1 MTRQP
6 RTLVD
11 KLLDA
16 STIREEGGRTLL
28 YVDRLIAAD
37 TATPAFGIVKSGGHT
52 VRRPAQAI
60 LIPDH
65 YTPSTGLT
73 LDHAADDDKRA
84 LIEGTQA
91 TARAYGMLVLGLDD
105 PRRGIQHLVAGEQA
119 YAQPGLVVAA
129 ADSHTST
136 QGALGALPFSV
147 GIDLA
152 HVLATQCVW
161 VHRPRMMRVLLEG
174 SLAANVTAKDVIL
187 HVIAQLGPAGASGF
201 AVEYAG
207 SFVRN
212 LPVSG
217 RITLC
222 NMAVEMGARTTII
235 APDDITFDY
244 LRGRPLAPTGA
255 MWDQAVAY
263 WRTLLSDPGAM
274 FEREVSFDVSCV
286 EPMVTW
292 GNNTAAAIPIGA
304 VVPDPAR
311 EPDRERR
318 EQMRAWIDYMGLQP
332 LAPMAGLPVDQ
343 VFIGSCANG
352 TLDDLRDAARF
363 LRGRKVA
370 VPTLVVPGSG
380 LVKAQ
385 AEKEGLAEVFVA
397 AGAAW
402 GESGCSMCSAMNG
415 DSLAPGVRCVST
427 ANRNHYGRQGP
438 GSRTH
443 LASPATAAAA
453 AVAGRFV
460 DVRTPGA
467 A

>member
-1 MTRQP
+1 MATVA

-16 STIREEGGRTLL
+16 STIHEEGGRSLL
-28 YVDRLIAAD
+28 YVDRVIAAD
-37 TATPAFGIVKSGGHT
+37 TATPAFHIVASSGHT
-52 VRRPAQAI
+52 VRRPRQAI

-65 YTPSTGLT
+65 YTPSTALT
-73 LDHAADDDKRA
+73 LDHAADDDIRM
-84 LIEGTQA
+84 LIAGTQA
-91 TARAYGMLVLGLDD
+91 TAKAFGVRVLGLED

-161 VHRPRMMRVLLEG
+161 VHRPRMMRILLKG
-174 SLAANVTAKDVIL
+174 SLAPNVTAKDVIL
-187 HVIAQLGPAGASGF
+187 HVIARLGPAGASGF

-207 SFVRN
+207 GFVRN
-212 LPVSG
+212 LPISG

-235 APDDITFDY
+235 APDDATFEY
-244 LRGRPLAPTGA
+244 LQGRPLAPAGA
-255 MWDQAVAY
+255 MWEQAVAH
-263 WRTLLSDPGAM
+263 WRTLRSDAGAI
-274 FEREVSFDVSCV
+274 FERELSLDVSCV

-292 GNNTAAAIPIGA
+292 GNNTAAAVPIGA
-304 VVPDPAR
+304 AVPDPLE
-311 EPDRERR
+311 EPDPERR
-318 EQMRAWIDYMGLQP
+318 EQMQAWIDYMGLQP
-332 LAPMAGLPVDQ
+332 LAPLVGLAVDQ

-370 VPTLVVPGSG
+370 VRTLVVAGSG

-385 AEKEGLAEVFVA
+385 AEREGLAKVFVD
-397 AGAAW
+397 AGATW

-415 DSLAPGVRCVST
+415 DALAPGVRCVST

-443 LASPATAAAA
+443 LASPAMAAAA
-453 AVAGRFV
+453 AVAGCLV
-460 DVRTPGA
+460 DVRGLGVA
-467 A
+467 

>member
-1 MTRQP
+1 MTTQP
-6 RTLVD
+6 RALVD

-37 TATPAFGIVKSGGHT
+37 TATPAFGIVKSDGHT

-73 LDHAADDDKRA
+73 LDHAVDEETRA
-84 LIEGTQA
+84 LIAGTQA
-91 TARAYGMLVLGLDD
+91 TAKAYGIRVLGLDD

-119 YAQPGLVVAA
+119 YAQPGIVVAA

-174 SLAANVTAKDVIL
+174 SLAPNVTAKDVIL

-207 SFVRN
+207 TFVRS
-212 LPVSG
+212 LPIAG

-235 APDDITFDY
+235 APDDITFEY

-255 MWDQAVAY
+255 MWEQAVAY
-263 WRTLLSDPGAM
+263 WRTLRSDPGAV
-274 FEREVSFDVSCV
+274 FDREVSFDVSGV

-292 GNNTAAAIPIGA
+292 GNNTAAAVPIGA
-304 VVPDPAR
+304 VVPDPEQ

-332 LAPMAGLPVDQ
+332 LAAMAGLAVDQ

-385 AEKEGLAEVFVA
+385 AEAEGLADLFRD
-397 AGAAW
+397 AGAGW

-443 LASPATAAAA
+443 LASPAMAAAA
-453 AVAGRFV
+453 AVAGRLV
-460 DVRTPGA
+460 DVRTLGVA
-467 A
+467 

>member
-1 MTRQP
+1 MTPQP
-6 RTLVD
+6 RTLID

-37 TATPAFGIVKSGGHT
+37 TATPAFGIVKDGGYT

-73 LDHAADDDKRA
+73 LDHVADGETRA

-91 TARAYGMLVLGLDD
+91 TAKSYGMRVLGLDD
-105 PRRGIQHLVAGEQA
+105 ARRGIQHLVAGEQA
-119 YAQPGLVVAA
+119 YAQPGIVVAA

-161 VHRPRMMRVLLEG
+161 VHRPRTMRILIEG
-174 SLAANVTAKDVIL
+174 SLARDVTAKDVIL
-187 HVIAQLGPAGASGF
+187 HMIAQLGPAGASGF
-201 AVEYAG
+201 GVEYDG

-212 LPVSG
+212 LPMPG
-217 RITLC
+217 RTTLC

-235 APDDITFDY
+235 APDEITFDY
-244 LRGRPLAPTGA
+244 LRDRPLAPAGA
-255 MWDQAVAY
+255 MWERAVAY
-263 WRTLLSDPGAM
+263 WRTLRSEAGAV
-274 FEREVSFDVSCV
+274 FEREVRFDVSRI

-292 GNNTAAAIPIGA
+292 GNNTAAAIPISA
-304 VVPDPAR
+304 VVPDPAQ

-332 LAPMAGLPVDQ
+332 LAPMAGLAVDQ

-352 TLDDLRDAARF
+352 TLEDLRDAARF

-385 AEKEGLAEVFVA
+385 AEAEGLADVFRN
-397 AGAAW
+397 AGASW

-415 DSLAPGVRCVST
+415 DTVAPGVRCVST

-438 GSRTH
+438 RSRTH
-443 LASPATAAAA
+443 LASPAMAAAA

-460 DVRTPGA
+460 DVRTLGVS
-467 A
+467 

>member
-1 MTRQP
+1 MTPRP

-37 TATPAFGIVKSGGHT
+37 TATPAFGIVRSGGYT
-52 VRRPAQAI
+52 VRRPAQAL
-60 LIPDH
+60 LIADH
-65 YTPSTGLT
+65 YTPSTGPT
-73 LDHAADDDKRA
+73 LDHAADEQTRS
-84 LIEGTQA
+84 LIAGTQA
-91 TARAYGMLVLGLDD
+91 TARSYGMRVLGLGD
-105 PRRGIQHLVAGEQA
+105 PLRGIQHLVAGELA
-119 YAQPGLVVAA
+119 YAQPGIVVAA

-161 VHRPRMMRVLLEG
+161 VHRPGGMRVQLEG
-174 SLAANVTAKDVIL
+174 ALPPNVTAKDVIL
-187 HVIAQLGPAGASGF
+187 HVIAQLGPAGASGV
-201 AVEYAG
+201 AVEFAG

-212 LPVSG
+212 LGVPG
-217 RITLC
+217 RVTLC

-235 APDDITFDY
+235 APDQITFDY
-244 LRGRPLAPTGA
+244 LRGRPLAPQGA
-255 MWDQAVAY
+255 MWDRAVTF
-263 WRTLLSDPGAM
+263 WRTLYSDPGAG
-274 FEREVSFDVSCV
+274 FDREVSFDVSLV

-292 GNNTAAAIPIGA
+292 GNNTAAGVPIGGL
-304 VVPDPAR
+304 VPDPAR
-311 EPDRERR
+311 EPDRAKR
-318 EQMRAWIDYMGLQP
+318 EQLQAWIDYMGLQP
-332 LAPMAGLPVDQ
+332 LAPMAGLVVDQ
-343 VFIGSCANG
+343 VFIGSCTNG

-363 LRGRKVA
+363 VRGRRVA

-385 AEKEGLAEVFVA
+385 AEMEGLADVFVD
-397 AGAAW
+397 AGASW

-415 DSLAPGVRCVST
+415 DSLAPGLRCVST

-443 LASPATAAAA
+443 LASPAMAAAA
-453 AVAGRFV
+453 AVAGRLV
-460 DVRTPGA
+460 DVRA
-467 A
+467 LVVA